1 MPSRLSTVAARSCL
15 KKSNYVSKNPSCH
28 QCNDGRERGRYGKGK
43 GRSSSLLP
51 GLQGDSQ
58 FGHGARGGLEGDASL
73 NAGEPKQSSV
83 PMALLRS
90 LPENA
95 TLGDL
100 RRTYADLLEKLRP
113 YGHRLMRG
121 PSSLTP
127 GERELIAAFVS
138 GVNSCRYCHGA
149 HSLVARAFGVD
160 ETVLAASLDD
170 VDGTPIDAR
179 LKPILRYVRK
189 LTETP
194 SRMTEADAAA
204 VYDAGWSDEALL
216 HAIAVCAYFNNMNR
230 LVEGAGIVGTA
241 PGYEQAAKRLV

>member
-1 MPSRLSTVAARSCL
+1 
-15 KKSNYVSKNPSCH
+15 
-28 QCNDGRERGRYGKGK
+28 
-43 GRSSSLLP
+43 
-51 GLQGDSQ
+51 
-58 FGHGARGGLEGDASL
+58 
-73 NAGEPKQSSV
+73 
-83 PMALLRS
+83 MALLRS

-95 TLGDL
+95 TLADL

-121 PSSLTP
+121 PSPLTP

-160 ETVLAASLDD
+160 EAVLAASLDD
-170 VDGTPIDAR
+170 IAVAPVDAHF
-179 LKPILRYVRK
+179 KPILRYVRK

-194 SRMTEADAAA
+194 SRMTAADAAA
-204 VYDAGWSDEALL
+204 VYDAGWNDEALL

-230 LVEGAGIVGTA
+230 LVEGAGIVGTTEE
-241 PGYEQAAKRLV
+241 YSVAAQRLVEHGYLRGTVRRGRSRTRSKSVLPRRRAKPKR

>member
-1 MPSRLSTVAARSCL
+1 
-15 KKSNYVSKNPSCH
+15 
-28 QCNDGRERGRYGKGK
+28 
-43 GRSSSLLP
+43 
-51 GLQGDSQ
+51 
-58 FGHGARGGLEGDASL
+58 
-73 NAGEPKQSSV
+73 
-83 PMALLRS
+83 MALLRS

-95 TLGDL
+95 TLADL
-100 RRTYADLLEKLRP
+100 RRMYADLLETLRP

-121 PSSLTP
+121 PSPLTP

-160 ETVLAASLDD
+160 EAVLAKSLTD
-170 VDGTPIDAR
+170 VDLAPIDGR

-194 SRMTEADAAA
+194 SRMTAADAAA
-204 VYDAGWSDEALL
+204 VYDTGWNDEALL

-230 LVEGAGIVGTA
+230 LVEGAGIVGNPEEYA
-241 PGYEQAAKRLV
+241 VAAQRLVAHGYLRGATERKKTRANRSSSPNQSRHRTRRKR

>member
-1 MPSRLSTVAARSCL
+1 
-15 KKSNYVSKNPSCH
+15 
-28 QCNDGRERGRYGKGK
+28 
-43 GRSSSLLP
+43 
-51 GLQGDSQ
+51 
-58 FGHGARGGLEGDASL
+58 
-73 NAGEPKQSSV
+73 
-83 PMALLRS
+83 MALLRS

-95 TLGDL
+95 TLADL

-121 PSSLTP
+121 PSPLTP
-127 GERELIAAFVS
+127 GQRELIAAFVS

-160 ETVLAASLDD
+160 EAVLATSLDNIE
-170 VDGTPIDAR
+170 VAPVDAR
-179 LKPILRYVRK
+179 LKPILRYIRK

-194 SRMTEADAAA
+194 SQMTSADAAA
-204 VYDAGWSDEALL
+204 VYDAGWNDEALL

-241 PGYEQAAKRLV
+241 EEYSVAAQRLVERGYLRGEVRRTKSRTSRKPKSVPPRRRAKRRR

>member
-1 MPSRLSTVAARSCL
+1 
-15 KKSNYVSKNPSCH
+15 
-28 QCNDGRERGRYGKGK
+28 
-43 GRSSSLLP
+43 
-51 GLQGDSQ
+51 
-58 FGHGARGGLEGDASL
+58 
-73 NAGEPKQSSV
+73 
-83 PMALLRS
+83 MALLRS

-95 TLGDL
+95 TLTDL

-121 PSSLTP
+121 PSPLTP

-160 ETVLAASLDD
+160 EAVLAKSLDGIE
-170 VDGTPIDAR
+170 VAPVDAR
-179 LKPILRYVRK
+179 LKPILRYIRK

-194 SRMTEADAAA
+194 SRMTTADAAA

-230 LVEGAGIVGTA
+230 LVEGAGIVGTSEEYA
-241 PGYEQAAKRLV
+241 KAAQRLVKHGYLRGGAEREKSVSKPKMSAARTRTKRQR